1 MLATSETATM
11 QIMQIKKDVTS
22 RRYAAVNH
30 HLQLDEW
37 AHKEMFV
44 LLKSNHT

>member
-37 AHKEMFV
+37 AYKEMFV